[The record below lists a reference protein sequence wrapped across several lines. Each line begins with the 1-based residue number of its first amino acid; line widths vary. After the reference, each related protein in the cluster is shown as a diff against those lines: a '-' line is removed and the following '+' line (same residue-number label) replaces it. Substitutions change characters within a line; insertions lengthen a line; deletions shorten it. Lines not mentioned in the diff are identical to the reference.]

1 MESTSDRF
9 AIQRKRMLAQLR
21 AEGIRDAAVL
31 EAFSAVPREAF
42 VSAELEDRAY
52 DNAPL
57 PIGKQQTIS
66 QPYIVA
72 LMTEALHLKPT
83 DRVLEVGAG
92 SGYAAAI
99 LAEIAEEVFT
109 IERFQ
114 LLAADAE
121 AQLRKLGY
129 SNVRVI
135 HGDGTQGWPKA
146 APYDAIIVAA
156 GGPDLP
162 QPLVDQLRVGGRLV
176 MPVGD
181 EREKQTLIRA
191 TKQADGEIKQEMLTY
206 VRFVPLVGLSGWDD
220 EA

>member
-1 MESTSDRF
+1 MESIYHRL
-9 AIQRKRMLAQLR
+9 AKQRKRMLAQLR
-21 AEGIRDAAVL
+21 TNGIRDVAVL
-31 EAFSAVPREAF
+31 EAFSTVPREVF
-42 VSAELEDRAY
+42 VSSEFENRAY

-57 PIGKQQTIS
+57 PIGNQQTIS

-83 DRVLEVGAG
+83 DRVLEVGTG

-114 LLAADAE
+114 SLADGAD

-129 SNVRVI
+129 NNVHVL
-135 HGDGTQGWPKA
+135 HGDGTQGWPKG
-146 APYDAIIVAA
+146 APYQAIIVAA

-162 QPLVDQLRVGGRLV
+162 QALIEQLSIGGRLV

-181 EREKQTLIRA
+181 QREVQTLIRA
-191 TKQADGEIKQEMLTY
+191 RKYPNSEIKQEKLAS
-206 VRFVPLVGLSGWDD
+206 VRFVPLVGRSGWH
-220 EA
+220 EVV

>member
-1 MESTSDRF
+1 MVSTSDRF

-21 AEGIRDAAVL
+21 ADGIRDTAVL

-42 VSAELEDRAY
+42 VSAELEERAY

-72 LMTEALHLKPT
+72 LMTEALLLKPT
-83 DRVLEVGAG
+83 DRVLEVGTG

-114 LLAADAE
+114 SLADGAE

-129 SNVRVI
+129 DNVYVI
-135 HGDGTQGWPKA
+135 HGDGTQGWPKE

-162 QPLVDQLRVGGRLV
+162 QPLIDQLRIGGRLV

-181 EREKQTLIRA
+181 QREKQTLIRA
-191 TKQADGEIKQEMLTY
+191 TKHADGEIKQEKITY
-206 VRFVPLVGLSGWDD
+206 VRFVPLVGLSGWD
-220 EA
+220 ENV

>member
-1 MESTSDRF
+1 
-9 AIQRKRMLAQLR
+9 MLAQLR
-21 AEGIRDAAVL
+21 ANGIRDAAVL

-42 VSAELEDRAY
+42 VSTELASRAY

-57 PIGKQQTIS
+57 PIGNQQSIS

-99 LAEIAEEVFT
+99 LAQIAGEVFT
-109 IERFQ
+109 IERFRS
-114 LLAADAE
+114 LADSAA
-121 AQLRKLGY
+121 AQLHRLGY
-129 SNVRVI
+129 NNVSVI
-135 HGDGTQGWPKA
+135 HGDGTQGWSKE

-156 GGPDLP
+156 GGPALP
-162 QPLVDQLRVGGRLV
+162 HALLEQLRVGGRLV
-176 MPVGD
+176 MPVGAQ
-181 EREKQTLIRA
+181 REMQTLIRA
-191 TKQADGEIKQEMLTY
+191 TKYGDDQKMMQEKLAQ
-206 VRFVPLVGLSGWDD
+206 VRFVPLVGLSGWDE

>member
-1 MESTSDRF
+1 MKSTSDRF
-9 AIQRKRMLAQLR
+9 AKQRKRMLAQLR
-21 AEGIRDAAVL
+21 ANGIRDAAVL
-31 EAFSAVPREAF
+31 DAFSNVPREAF
-42 VSAELEDRAY
+42 VSIELEDRAY

-57 PIGKQQTIS
+57 PIGNQQTIS

-72 LMTEALHLKPT
+72 LMTAALHLKPT

-99 LAEIAEEVFT
+99 LAEIVDEVVT

-114 LLAADAE
+114 SLADRAE
-121 AQLRKLGY
+121 TQLHQLGY
-129 SNVRVI
+129 DNVNVI
-135 HGDGTQGWPKA
+135 CGDGTQGWPEE

-162 QPLVDQLRVGGRLV
+162 QPLVDQLKVGGRLV

-181 EREKQTLIRA
+181 QREMQVLIRA
-191 TKQADGEIKQEMLTY
+191 TKHADGEIKREKLTH

-220 EA
+220 EV